1 MKKVIYVFLTFLVLL
16 VALKIVLKSKTG
28 VQMTGENNFLSKKP
42 TPTKVIVWK
51 DYVDNKLGFSLKYP
65 SDWEEPVLYPQLFR
79 TEVHFDND
87 NFIVFM
93 GKVFR
98 SNTGKSLSY
107 EGYVEEFVNETGSMG
122 EDVAVDGISGKKF
135 QNPLDVQEKTG
146 FNLIFP
152 MKAKNVILEIYYRY
166 QPEDKQTLEIFN
178 KIIES
183 IKILK

>member
-1 MKKVIYVFLTFLVLL
+1 MKKVIYVFIIFLVLL
-16 VALKIVLKSKTG
+16 VALKIVLKPKTG
-28 VQMTGENNFLSKKP
+28 VQITGEGNFLSKRP
-42 TPTKVIVWK
+42 TPTKIIVWK

-65 SDWEEPVLYPQLFR
+65 SDWEEPSLYPQLFR
-79 TEVHFDND
+79 TEVHFYDD

-107 EGYVEEFVNETGSMG
+107 EGYVEEFSKETGSTG

-135 QNPLDVQEKTG
+135 KNKLNLLEKEG
-146 FNLIFP
+146 YNLIFP
-152 MKAKNVILEIYYRY
+152 MKAKNVILEIYFRSK
-166 QPEDKQTLEIFN
+166 PEDKQTLEIFN